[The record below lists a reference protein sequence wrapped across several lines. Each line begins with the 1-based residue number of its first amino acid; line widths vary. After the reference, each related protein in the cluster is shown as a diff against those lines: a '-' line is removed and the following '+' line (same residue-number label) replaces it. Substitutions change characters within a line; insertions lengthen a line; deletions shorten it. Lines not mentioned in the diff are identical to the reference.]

1 MAEYFDLG
9 KAPETPEER
18 QELLGKR
25 EFMESLVEKQA
36 LTQVQAVVVD
46 YLLNAKGYAPE
57 DLKVNHTVD
66 LALADGTPFPATA
79 DVLVTIGGRPFLL
92 VKCSMSSL
100 ASWDRHAVA
109 FCRVGAGQQI
119 PFAVITDGVEVRL
132 ISGLD
137 GSVSEGELA
146 VIPSRAEALNVLA
159 AVPPAGYP
167 EEKSDRE
174 RRILYAFDAIRC
186 PTLAEGYPKKPDGQ

>member
-25 EFMESLVEKQA
+25 EYMDSLIEQQA

-46 YLLNAKGYAPE
+46 FLLNVKEYSPA
-57 DLKVNHTVD
+57 DLQVNHTAD
-66 LALADGTPFPATA
+66 LTLADGKSFQTTA
-79 DVLVTIGGRPFLL
+79 DILVVIAGRPVLL

-100 ASWDRHAVA
+100 ASWDRHSVA
-109 FCRVGAGQQI
+109 FCRVGAEVQI
-119 PFAVITDGVEVRL
+119 PFAVVTDGTDVRL

-137 GSVSEGELA
+137 GSVTEGKLEA
-146 VIPSRAEALNVLA
+146 IPSRKEILQIIAATVAACYPAEKA
-159 AVPPAGYP
+159 
-167 EEKSDRE
+167 ERE
-174 RRILYAFDAIRC
+174 RRILFAFDAIRC
-186 PTLAEGYPKKPDGQ
+186 PTLSEGYPKKPDGQ

>member
-9 KAPETPEER
+9 KAPESSEER

-25 EFMESLVEKQA
+25 EFMESLIEHQM

-46 YLLNAKGYAPE
+46 YLLNMKGYVPA
-57 DLKVNHTVD
+57 DLQVNYTAD
-66 LALADGTPFPATA
+66 LALADGKTFQTAA
-79 DVLVTIGGRPFLL
+79 DVLVTIEGSPVLL

-100 ASWDRHAVA
+100 ASWDRHSVA
-109 FCRVGAGQQI
+109 FCRVGAGRQI
-119 PFAVITDGVEVRL
+119 PFAVVTDGVDVRL

-137 GSVSEGELA
+137 GSASEGKLED
-146 VIPSRAEALNVLA
+146 IPSREEALRVLVA
-159 AVPPAGYP
+159 MPPSGYP
-167 EEKSDRE
+167 DGKCDRE
-174 RRILYAFDAIRC
+174 LRILYAFDAIRC

>member
-25 EFMESLVEKQA
+25 EYMESLMEQQA

-46 YLLNAKGYAPE
+46 YLLNTKGYSPR
-57 DLKVNHTVD
+57 DLRVNYAVELT
-66 LALADGTPFPATA
+66 LSDGKIFPTAA
-79 DVLVTIGGRPFLL
+79 DVLVVVDDYPVMF

-100 ASWDRHAVA
+100 ASWDRHSVA
-109 FCRVGAGQQI
+109 FCRVAAGKQI
-119 PFAVITDGVEVRL
+119 PFAVVTDGTDIRL

-137 GSVSEGELA
+137 GSVTEGKLEN
-146 VIPSRAEALNVLA
+146 IPSREEMLRVLSA
-159 AVPPAGYP
+159 MTVTCYP
-167 EEKSDRE
+167 EEKCEKE
-174 RRILYAFDAIRC
+174 RRILFAFDAIRC

>member
-46 YLLNAKGYAPE
+46 YLLNTKGYQPG
-57 DLKVNHTVD
+57 DLSVNHAVD
-66 LALADGTPFPATA
+66 LALTDGTAFPATA
-79 DVLVTIGGRPFLL
+79 DVLVSISARPFLL

-137 GSVSEGELA
+137 GSVSEGALD
-146 VIPSRAEALNVLA
+146 VIPSRTEALKVLA
-159 AVPPAGYP
+159 AVLPSSYP
-167 EEKSDRE
+167 EEKCDRE
-174 RRILYAFDAIRC
+174 LRILYAFDAIRC
-186 PTLAEGYPKKPDGQ
+186 PTLSAGYPKKPDMR

>member
-25 EFMESLVEKQA
+25 EFMDSLIEQQA

-46 YLLNAKGYAPE
+46 FLLTTKRYLPS
-57 DLKVNHTVD
+57 DLKVNHAAELT
-66 LALADGTPFPATA
+66 LADGKTFQTTA
-79 DVLVTIGGRPFLL
+79 DVLVVIDEQPVLF

-100 ASWDRHAVA
+100 VSWDRHAVA
-109 FCRVGAGQQI
+109 YCRVGTGKQI
-119 PFAVITDGVEVRL
+119 PFAVVTDGTDIRL

-137 GSVSEGELA
+137 GSVSEGRLED
-146 VIPSRAEALNVLA
+146 IPSREEMLRVLA
-159 AVPPAGYP
+159 SMTVSCYS
-167 EEKSDRE
+167 EEKCDKE

-186 PTLAEGYPKKPDGQ
+186 PVLAEGYPKKPDGQ

>member
-25 EFMESLVEKQA
+25 EFMESLIEQQA

-46 YLLNAKGYAPE
+46 YLLNTKGYSPD
-57 DLKVNHTVD
+57 DLRVNYTAD
-66 LALADGTPFPATA
+66 LALADGKSFQTAA
-79 DVLVTIGGRPFLL
+79 DVLVVIDERPVLF

-100 ASWDRHAVA
+100 ASWDRHSVA
-109 FCRVGAGQQI
+109 FCRVGAGRQV
-119 PFAVITDGVEVRL
+119 PFAVVTDGVEVRL

-137 GSVSEGELA
+137 GSVSEGTLA
-146 VIPSRAEALNVLA
+146 DIPSREEAIRVLA
-159 AVPPAGYP
+159 AMTATSFP
-167 EEKSDRE
+167 EEKGERE
-174 RRILYAFDAIRC
+174 RRILFAFDAIRC
-186 PTLAEGYPKKPDGQ
+186 PTLTEGYPKKPDGH

>member
-9 KAPETPEER
+9 KAPESPEER

-25 EFMESLVEKQA
+25 EFMDSLIEKQA

-46 YLLNAKGYAPE
+46 FLLTTKGYLPA
-57 DLKVNHTVD
+57 DLRINHTAE
-66 LALADGTPFPATA
+66 LTLADGKTFQTPADILVVIDDKPA
-79 DVLVTIGGRPFLL
+79 LF

-100 ASWDRHAVA
+100 VSWDRHAVA
-109 FCRVGAGQQI
+109 FCRVGAGKPI
-119 PFAVITDGVEVRL
+119 PFALVTDGADIRL

-137 GSVSEGELA
+137 GSVSEGRLED
-146 VIPSRAEALNVLA
+146 IPSREEMIRVLA
-159 AVPPAGYP
+159 SMTVSCYP
-167 EEKSDRE
+167 EEKCDKE

-186 PTLAEGYPKKPDGQ
+186 PILAEGYPKKPDGQ